1 MSKRIFCT
9 VLLTLSVLTA
19 CSKLKERE
27 LKDMIGEKKPAT
39 TDELIAKANSSPSFE
54 TLTAAGFSLS
64 QSKKPELALTYFEKA
79 LAFAPKS
86 SVALNNLC
94 AENNNL
100 GRYEKAI
107 SYCEQA
113 IALAADFQLAK
124 NNLKFAQDKKEA
136 QLKLIADLKEKSKSA
151 KGPDRQSAFIDL
163 GFEYYKMG
171 NYDEAVAIWKKIP
184 KSNDPLY
191 VRTLNNL
198 GSAYIIMK
206 KFDLAK
212 SSLEEASKIEPQN
225 QLIKNNMAWLQTE
238 STAVTK

>member
-1 MSKRIFCT
+1 MNKNIFCT
-9 VLLTLSVLTA
+9 VIISLTILTS

-27 LKDMIGEKKPAT
+27 LKDMIGENKPAT
-39 TDELIAKANSSPSFE
+39 TDELIAKANNSPSFE

-64 QSKKPELALTYFEKA
+64 QGKKPELALTYFEKA
-79 LAFAPKS
+79 LTFAPKS

-113 IALAADFQLAK
+113 IAIAADFQLAK
-124 NNLKFAQDKKEA
+124 NNLKFAQDKKA
-136 QLKLIADLKEKSKSA
+136 VQMKLIADLKDKSKSA
-151 KGPDRQSAFIDL
+151 KGPAGQSALVDL

-171 NYDEAVAIWKKIP
+171 NYDEAVALWKKIP

-238 STAVTK
+238 ATAVTK